1 MLVQPVE
8 LIDTRLFFL
17 SSDTPSYSPQR
28 AKVEKHT
35 QRFGVVAVFAVV
47 TMCKLC
53 LNRIV

>member
-28 AKVEKHT
+28 AKVEKHI